1 MRIYPNTVE
10 TCVPYI
16 YTDLYLADAFE
27 TLWYNL
33 GNICSNYGISKL
45 AIFCFENALRHKRQS
60 IISLYRIGREF
71 VFMRDFEKVFEVA
84 KNLKELK
91 NSAFHVNVLMGHVY
105 LSKNNL
111 SKSHFHFLKAMTY
124 TKRDILLL
132 FGVAK
137 WNELACRYTVAFEYF
152 SLLLKE
158 YQGHVLSFEIRFR
171 IVSLCKFDGAIQYA
185 MRLLKTLEREG
196 RSSPQKEAIVVQI
209 ASCYEILN
217 EDETVLRMCRGVLS
231 RSPNYVL
238 AQRLL
243 GFVLLKKERYQ
254 EMTSLLKKSSDPYVS
269 YLLGRAFTAL
279 NMVNDAYECFST
291 ALKVGKH
298 DPTFWNAFGVMYYST
313 GQIEDAG
320 YCFENATICD
330 KSAIEPLFNMIL
342 VRDRQRRDI
351 SEISWNVD
359 ALLKKNSS
367 DRTLLEMRTLVD
379 EHKKKQTEGNEDD
392 FAGGKERSCL
402 FKDIKCKEM
411 NVNLSFTPYF
421 ATHLFFDGKIFNHRR
436 NGSFEELCPLG

>member
-1 MRIYPNTVE
+1 MRIYPNIVE

-27 TLWYNL
+27 TIWYNL

-60 IISLYRIGREF
+60 TISLYRIGREF
-71 VFMRDFEKVFEVA
+71 VFMRDFDKVFDVA

-91 NSAFHVNVLMGHVY
+91 HSAFHVNVLMGHVY

-111 SKSHFHFLKAMTY
+111 SKSHFHFQKALTY
-124 TKRDILLL
+124 TDRDILLL
-132 FGVAK
+132 LGVAK

-196 RSSPQKEAIVVQI
+196 KHSPQKEAIAVQI

-217 EDETVLRMCRGVLS
+217 EDETVLRMCREVLS
-231 RSPNYVL
+231 RHPDYVL

-243 GFVLLKKERYQ
+243 GFVLLKMERYQ
-254 EMTSLLKKSSDPYVS
+254 DMAFLLKRNGDPYVS
-269 YLLGRAFTAL
+269 YLLGRALTAL
-279 NMVNDAYECFST
+279 NMVDDAYECFST
-291 ALKVGKH
+291 ALKIGKH

-313 GQIEDAG
+313 NQIEDAG
-320 YCFENATICD
+320 YCFENAAICD

-342 VRDRQRRDI
+342 VRDRQGRDV
-351 SEISWNVD
+351 SEISRDLN

-367 DRTLLEMRTLVD
+367 DRTLLEMRALVD
-379 EHKKKQTEGNEDD
+379 EQTRGRAEGSGED
-392 FAGGKERSCL
+392 AERRPL
-402 FKDIKCKEM
+402 FGDIKCKEM

-421 ATHLFFDGKIFNHRR
+421 ATHLFFGGKIFNHRR
-436 NGSFEELCPLG
+436 NGGSEELGPLG